1 MSSMPEAG
9 RLAQPVD
16 DILVVD
22 KPAGPTS
29 HDVVDRVRRAIGVKR
44 IGHTGT
50 LDPFA
55 TGVLPLV
62 VGRATR
68 LAQFLTATEKAYV
81 ATIRLGSATDTYDAT
96 GRTVPLVAAGADVEA
111 HGPAI
116 LPGRPAI
123 ERALEAFVGTYPQTP
138 PPFSAKKIDGVRAY
152 VRAREGDPAAMKAV
166 TVSVHALTL
175 DAFDG
180 DTVRISIRCS
190 AGFYV
195 RSLAHA
201 LGERLGS
208 GAHLESLRRTASGG
222 FGLEQAVPLPTVEEE
237 GREARSRLLPLSG
250 ALRHLPAATLTGP
263 GAGRAGHGRLLT
275 AGDFAAP
282 PPPGPG
288 PFRLIGP
295 DGRLVA
301 IARPG
306 EAAGSLHPY
315 VVMG

>member
-1 MSSMPEAG
+1 MPEAECTAPPIDG
-9 RLAQPVD
+9 
-16 DILVVD
+16 ILVVD

-29 HDVVDRVRRAIGVKR
+29 HDVVERVRRAIGVKR

-50 LDPFA
+50 LDPLA

-68 LAQFLTATEKAYV
+68 LAQFLTATDKAYV
-81 ATIRLGSATDTYDAT
+81 AAIRLGTATDTYDAT
-96 GRTVPLVAAGADVEA
+96 GRAGPVAPDEPVVERPGAARLPDRATV
-111 HGPAI
+111 
-116 LPGRPAI
+116 
-123 ERALEAFVGTYPQTP
+123 ERALATFVGTYPQTP

-152 VRAREGDPAAMKAV
+152 VRAREGVPAAMKAV
-166 TVSVHALTL
+166 VVSVHALTL

-180 DTVRISIRCS
+180 DIVRISLRCS
-190 AGFYV
+190 PGFYV
-195 RSLAHA
+195 RSLAHT

-208 GAHLESLRRTASGG
+208 GAHLGSLQRTASGG
-222 FGLEQAVPLPTVEEE
+222 FTLDQAVPLDTIEAE
-237 GREARSRLLPLSG
+237 GRAARRRLLPLSG
-250 ALRHLPAATLTGP
+250 ALAHLPAVTLTGP
-263 GAGRAGHGRLLT
+263 GAERAGHGRLLT
-275 AGDFAAP
+275 AADFAVP

-288 PFRLIGP
+288 PCRLIGP

-306 EAAGSLHPY
+306 GTAGSLHPF